1 MAPVEP
7 VRVTLAER
15 GDVAE
20 MVAIYNDAATRTVA
34 TLATRP
40 EPLADWEVM
49 FDRANLA
56 YPWLVAKSEGRVVGF
71 ARGLAHRERGAYAWA
86 AELSVY
92 VAFDT
97 HGRGVGTRLYERLI
111 PTMRSQGFVTLLA
124 GITTP
129 NPASE
134 RLHERF
140 GFVRCATYH
149 RVGWKFGAW
158 HDVGYWE
165 LHLVAGEGAPRAI
178 LSPVREVWEREA

>member
-1 MAPVEP
+1 MPTVDP

-15 GDVAE
+15 SDVAG
-20 MVAIYNDAATRTVA
+20 MVAISNDAATRYVA
-34 TLATRP
+34 NFATRP
-40 EPLADWEVM
+40 EPLSDWEAM
-49 FDRANLA
+49 FDRAHLA
-56 YPWLVAKSEGRVVGF
+56 YPWLVAKTGERVVGF
-71 ARGLAHRERGAYAWA
+71 ARGLAHRERGAYAWT
-86 AELSVY
+86 AEVSVY
-92 VAFDT
+92 VALDA
-97 HGRGVGTRLYERLI
+97 HGRGVGTRLYELLI
-111 PTMRSQGFVTLLA
+111 PTMRAQGFVTLLA

-165 LHLVAGEGAPRAI
+165 LHLVAGQEAPRAI
-178 LSPVREVWEREA
+178 LRPVREVWGPAS